1 MSETSAII
9 LLSIVG
15 ITSFLN
21 FTLFLIMDE
30 KIRDFIKILKQIHH
44 DQNTYSSRETLSTP

>member
-44 DQNTYSSRETLSTP
+44 DQNTHSSRETLSTL

>member
-1 MSETSAII
+1 MSETNAII
-9 LLSIVG
+9 ILSIAG
-15 ITSFLN
+15 ISSFLN

-44 DQNTYSSRETLSTP
+44 DQNTHSS

>member
-44 DQNTYSSRETLSTP
+44 DKNTHSSREILSTP